1 MHFDQG
7 VQMYNLWRKPRP
19 FLAATAI
26 AGLTLALAGTASAQ
40 AAATVTVCPSG
51 CAFSQIA
58 PALAAAKNG
67 DTISIGA
74 GTYDGGL
81 TVDKSVKLVGA
92 GSGRTTISGGGPVL
106 TIGTFGAANEPT
118 VTIDGVTITGGV
130 TRSSPMSIPFT
141 RHEGVFAAGG
151 GVEIPPGADFA
162 VGATVTM
169 TNTVV
174 TGNRVA
180 PTDTVGPRPEQ
191 LPFWPICPTGPCP
204 FAGAIGGGVDNW
216 GTLTLTNSTVSN
228 NRVGTAA
235 GLSDVASDA
244 EGAGIHSDIGTL
256 TISNS
261 AISGNRASASAP
273 NGRFTDSGALF
284 LAGGTLTMNNSS
296 VTNNS
301 ATLAAAFPSS
311 VDMGVHAGAIHF
323 SQNAQAATVTNT
335 TISGNAATMTN
346 SVGDSFADS
355 AGLHTDIDVS
365 VNDHLVTL
373 SNDVIANNHVTST
386 TVGGSSGNADG
397 SSGAGEL
404 SGTFSNIRL
413 TGNTVDV
420 RSATGSASGEG
431 GASVFDGGS
440 FTNSLIADNRVHVS
454 APGGSATVQGGG
466 IFVAVSLTLRN
477 STVNGNT
484 GDASGASGSA
494 KGGGIFDVAF
504 PFGPDG
510 PPGGP
515 LVLQNS
521 SLTGNALTGSV
532 SLILQGGGLYLENEP
547 LTFANSV
554 IANNSPDQ
562 CFGC

>member
-1 MHFDQG
+1 M
-7 VQMYNLWRKPRP
+7 
-19 FLAATAI
+19 
-26 AGLTLALAGTASAQ
+26 
-40 AAATVTVCPSG
+40 
-51 CAFSQIA
+51 
-58 PALAAAKNG
+58 
-67 DTISIGA
+67 
-74 GTYDGGL
+74 
-81 TVDKSVKLVGA
+81 
-92 GSGRTTISGGGPVL
+92 L
-106 TIGTFGAANEPT
+106 TIGTFGAASEPT

-130 TRSSPMSIPFT
+130 SRSSPVSIPFSG
-141 RHEGVFAAGG
+141 REGVFAAGG

-174 TGNRVA
+174 SGNLVA
-180 PTDTVGPRPEQ
+180 PTETVPSPSGRQ
-191 LPFWPICPTGPCP
+191 CPGGPCP
-204 FAGAIGGGVDNW
+204 FARAVGGGIDNW
-216 GTLTLTNSTVSN
+216 GTLTLTNSTVSD
-228 NRVGTAA
+228 NRVGTVA

-244 EGAGIHSDIGTL
+244 EGAGIYSTIGAL

-273 NGRFTDSGALF
+273 NGRFADSGALF
-284 LAGGTLTMNNSS
+284 LAGGTLTMSNSS

-311 VDMGVHAGAIHF
+311 VEVGVHAGAIHF
-323 SQNAQAATVTNT
+323 SQNAQAATVSNT

-346 SVGDSFADS
+346 SVGDSVAES
-355 AGLHTDIDVS
+355 AALHTDIDVS
-365 VNDHLVTL
+365 VNEHLVTL

-386 TVGGSSGNADG
+386 TLGGSSGNADG
-397 SSGAGEL
+397 SSGAGEI
-404 SGTFSNIRL
+404 SGTLSNIRL

-420 RSATGSASGEG
+420 SSATGSANGEG
-431 GASVFDGGS
+431 GATVFDGGS
-440 FTNSLIADNRVHVS
+440 ITNSLIGDNHVHVS
-454 APGGSATVQGGG
+454 APGGSATVEGAG

-494 KGGGIFDVAF
+494 QGGGIFDVAF

-521 SLTGNALTGSV
+521 NVTGNVLTGSAG
-532 SLILQGGGLYLENEP
+532 IAPKGGGLYIQNEP
-547 LTFANSV
+547 LTTTNSV
-554 IANNSPDQ
+554 ITENIPDE

>member
-1 MHFDQG
+1 MRRS
-7 VQMYNLWRKPRP
+7 NAKRL
-19 FLAATAI
+19 LL
-26 AGLTLALAGTASAQ
+26 AGLLALAAAGVTSAQ
-40 AAATVTVCPSG
+40 ASAATLTVCPSG
-51 CAFSQIA
+51 CAFNQID
-58 PALAAAKNG
+58 PAIAAANPG
-67 DTISIGA
+67 DTIKVAA
-74 GTYDGGL
+74 GHYDGGF
-81 TVDKSVKLVGA
+81 TINKSVKLVGA
-92 GSGRTTISGGGPVL
+92 GAGSTIIEGGGPVI
-106 TIGTFGAANEPT
+106 TIGQAFAASEPT
-118 VTIDGVTITGGV
+118 VTIDGVTVTGGV
-130 TRSSPMSIPFT
+130 TRSSPVSIPVT
-141 RHEGVFAAGG
+141 GHEGVIAAGG
-151 GVEIPPGADFA
+151 GVEIPPGADFT

-180 PTDTVGPRPEQ
+180 PTETVPSLSGAQ
-191 LPFWPICPTGPCP
+191 CPSGPCP
-204 FAGAIGGGVDNW
+204 FARAAGGGIDNW

-228 NRVGTAA
+228 NSLGTAA
-235 GLSDVASDA
+235 GLSNVASEA
-244 EGAGIHSDIGTL
+244 EGAGIHSRIGAL

-273 NGRFTDSGALF
+273 NGRFADSGALF
-284 LAGGTLTMNNSS
+284 LAGGTLTMSNTS
-296 VTNNS
+296 VVDNS
-301 ATLAAAFPSS
+301 ATLAAGLPSS
-311 VDMGVHAGAIHF
+311 VNVGVHAGAMHF
-323 SQNAQAATVTNT
+323 SQNAQAATVSNT

-365 VNDHLVTL
+365 VNEHLVTL

-397 SSGAGEL
+397 GSGAGEI
-404 SGTFSNIRL
+404 SGTLNNIRL

-420 RSATGSASGEG
+420 RSATGSASCEG

-440 FTNSLIADNRVHVS
+440 FTNSLIGDNHVHVS

-494 KGGGIFDVAF
+494 RGGGIFDAAF

-521 SLTGNALTGSV
+521 KLTDNVLTGS
-532 SLILQGGGLYLENEP
+532 SGFTLQGGGLYIQNEP
-547 LTFANSV
+547 LTSTNSV
-554 IANNSPDQ
+554 IANNVPDQ

>member
-1 MHFDQG
+1 MK
-7 VQMYNLWRKPRP
+7 R
-19 FLAATAI
+19 
-26 AGLTLALAGTASAQ
+26 LTMTIWLALLVGGAVTAGADS
-40 AAATVTVCPSG
+40 AAATNLCVGAGAG
-51 CAFSQIA
+51 CFSTLQ
-58 PALAAAKNG
+58 AAVDAAHDG
-67 DTISIGA
+67 DTIHIGPGTFA
-74 GTYDGGL
+74 GGVTI
-81 TVDKSVKLVGA
+81 DKSVELVGA
-92 GSGRTTISGGGPVL
+92 GAGSTIISGGGPVL
-106 TIGTFGAANEPT
+106 TIGTFGAASEPT
-118 VTIDGVTITGGV
+118 VTIAGVTITGGV
-130 TRSSPMSIPFT
+130 TRSSPVSTPFT
-141 RHEGVFAAGG
+141 GQEGVFAAGG
-151 GVEIPPGADFA
+151 GVEIPPAADFA

-180 PTDTVGPRPEQ
+180 PTETVASPSGAR
-191 LPFWPICPTGPCP
+191 CPSGPCP
-204 FAGAIGGGVDNW
+204 FARAAGGGIDNW

-244 EGAGIHSDIGTL
+244 EGAGIYSTIGAL

-273 NGRFTDSGALF
+273 NGRFADSGALF
-284 LAGGTLTMNNSS
+284 LAGGTLTMSNSS

-301 ATLAAAFPSS
+301 ATLAAGFPSS
-311 VDMGVHAGAIHF
+311 VNMGVHAGAMHF
-323 SQNAQAATVTNT
+323 SQNAQAATVSNT

-346 SVGDSFADS
+346 SVGDSVADS

-365 VNDHLVTL
+365 VNDHLLTL

-397 SSGAGEL
+397 SSGAGEI
-404 SGTFSNIRL
+404 SGTLNNIRL

-431 GASVFDGGS
+431 GGTHFDGGTI
-440 FTNSLIADNRVHVS
+440 TNSLVTDNHVHVS
-454 APGGSATVQGGG
+454 SPLGDVAARGGG
-466 IFVAVSLTLRN
+466 VDAAVGATLRN
-477 STVNGNT
+477 TTVSGNT
-484 GDASGASGSA
+484 VDASGKSGTVR
-494 KGGGIFDVAF
+494 GGGVFDAAF
-504 PFGPDG
+504 PDGPDG
-510 PPGGP
+510 APGGP

-521 SLTGNALTGSV
+521 SLTGNALTGST

>member
-1 MHFDQG
+1 ME
-7 VQMYNLWRKPRP
+7 K
-19 FLAATAI
+19 AATLPGRSSDRGADSRSRWYSVR
-26 AGLTLALAGTASAQ
+26 AGGGDHDRLSER
-40 AAATVTVCPSG
+40 VRVR
-51 CAFSQIA
+51 QIA

-81 TVDKSVKLVGA
+81 TVEKSVKLVGA

-118 VTIDGVTITGGV
+118 VMIDGVTITGGV
-130 TRSSPMSIPFT
+130 TRSSPMSTPFT
-141 RHEGVFAAGG
+141 GHDGVFAAGG

-174 TGNRVA
+174 SGNLVA
-180 PTDTVGPRPEQ
+180 PTETVTSPSGAQ
-191 LPFWPICPTGPCP
+191 CPSGPCP

-228 NRVGTAA
+228 NRVGTAS

-244 EGAGIHSDIGTL
+244 EGAGIHSTNGAL

-273 NGRFTDSGALF
+273 NGRFADSGALF
-284 LAGGTLTMNNSS
+284 LAGGTLTMSSSS

-335 TISGNAATMTN
+335 TISGNAAMMTN
-346 SVGDSFADS
+346 SVGDSVAES
-355 AGLHTDIDVS
+355 AALHTDIDVS
-365 VNDHLVTL
+365 VNEHLVTL

-397 SSGAGEL
+397 SSGAGEI
-404 SGTFSNIRL
+404 SGTLSNIRL

-420 RSATGSASGEG
+420 RSATGSANGEG

-440 FTNSLIADNRVHVS
+440 ITNSLISDNHVHVS
-454 APGGSATVQGGG
+454 APGGSATLEGGG

-484 GDASGASGSA
+484 GDAGGASGSA
-494 KGGGIFDVAF
+494 RGGGIFDVAF

-521 SLTGNALTGSV
+521 TLTGNALTGSG
-532 SLILQGGGLYLENEP
+532 LIVHGGGLYLENES
-547 LTFANSV
+547 LTFLNSL
-554 IANNSPDQ
+554 IANNVPDQ

>member
-1 MHFDQG
+1 MKTQKVKIWLLAG
-7 VQMYNLWRKPRP
+7 LLAVVAAAIGSGQAS
-19 FLAATAI
+19 AAT
-26 AGLTLALAGTASAQ
+26 Q
-40 AAATVTVCPSG
+40 AVCPSG
-51 CAFSQIA
+51 CTFTQIA

-81 TVDKSVKLVGA
+81 TIDKSVKLAGA
-92 GSGRTTISGGGPVL
+92 GPGRTTISGGGPVL
-106 TIGTFGAANEPT
+106 TIGTFGASSEPT

-130 TRSSPMSIPFT
+130 SRSSPMSTPFT
-141 RHEGVFAAGG
+141 GHEGVFAAGG

-204 FAGAIGGGVDNW
+204 FAGAFGGGVDNW

-228 NRVGTAA
+228 NSVGTAA

-244 EGAGIHSDIGTL
+244 EGAGIHSTIGAL
-256 TISNS
+256 TINNS

-273 NGRFTDSGALF
+273 NGRFADSGALF
-284 LAGGTLTMNNSS
+284 LDGGTLTMSNSS

-301 ATLAAAFPSS
+301 ATLTAAFPSS

-323 SQNAQAATVTNT
+323 SQNAQAATVSNT
-335 TISGNAATMTN
+335 TIAGNAATMTN

-365 VNDHLVTL
+365 VNNHLVTL

-440 FTNSLIADNRVHVS
+440 FTNSLIGDNRVHVS

-477 STVNGNT
+477 STVNGNR

-515 LVLQNS
+515 LVLQTSNV
-521 SLTGNALTGSV
+521 TGNLLSGGAGIALK
-532 SLILQGGGLYLENEP
+532 GGGLYIQSEP
-547 LTFANSV
+547 LTTTNSV
-554 IANNSPDQ
+554 ITENIPDE

>member
-1 MHFDQG
+1 MGH
-7 VQMYNLWRKPRP
+7 RARR
-19 FLAATAI
+19 AI
-26 AGLTLALAGTASAQ
+26 VFVCAGLVLACVGVAGAG
-40 AAATVTVCPSG
+40 AATVKVCPSG

-58 PALAAAKNG
+58 PAIAAASSG
-67 DTISIGA
+67 DTIQVAA
-74 GTYDGGL
+74 GTYDGGF
-81 TVDKSVKLVGA
+81 TIDKSVRLVGA
-92 GSGRTTISGGGPVL
+92 GAGSTIIRGGGPVV
-106 TIGTFGAANEPT
+106 TIGIFGAASEPT
-118 VTIDGVTITGGV
+118 VTIEGVTITGGV
-130 TRSSPMSIPFT
+130 SRSSPVSTPFSGK
-141 RHEGVFAAGG
+141 EGVFAAGG

-162 VGATVTM
+162 VGAAVTI
-169 TNTVV
+169 TNSVV
-174 TGNRVA
+174 SGNRVA
-180 PTDTVGPRPEQ
+180 PTETVPSPSGAR
-191 LPFWPICPTGPCP
+191 CPGGPCP
-204 FAGAIGGGVDNW
+204 FARAVGGGIDNW
-216 GTLTLTNSTVSN
+216 GTLTLTNSTVSD

-244 EGAGIHSDIGTL
+244 EGAGIYSTIGAL

-261 AISGNRASASAP
+261 VISGNRASASAP
-273 NGRFTDSGALF
+273 NGRFADSGALF
-284 LAGGTLTMNNSS
+284 LAGGTLAMSNSS

-301 ATLAAAFPSS
+301 ATLAAGFPSS
-311 VDMGVHAGAIHF
+311 VNMGVHAGAMHF

-355 AGLHTDIDVS
+355 AALHTDIDVS
-365 VNDHLVTL
+365 VNDHLLTL
-373 SNDVIANNHVTST
+373 SNDVIANNQVTST
-386 TVGGSSGNADG
+386 TLGGSSGNADG
-397 SSGAGEL
+397 SSGAGEI
-404 SGTFSNIRL
+404 SGTLTNIRL

-420 RSATGSASGEG
+420 SSATGNASGEG

-440 FTNSLIADNRVHVS
+440 ITNSLISDNHVHVS
-454 APGGSATVQGGG
+454 APGGSATVEGGG

-494 KGGGIFDVAF
+494 QGGGIFDAAF

-521 SLTGNALTGSV
+521 KLTGNVLTGS
-532 SLILQGGGLYLENEP
+532 SGFTLQGGGLYIQNEP
-547 LTFANSV
+547 LTSTNTL
-554 IANNSPDQ
+554 IAGNTPDE